1 MIRQIAVGFL
11 LLSLLTSCVP
21 KGSETQIQGEVKA
34 DSLKS
39 VQGRVVNRAYEVLNV
54 MKDKDMEKL
63 ADYVH
68 PKKGVL
74 FSPYGT
80 IDKKRAQVLMP
91 PLIKDLLA
99 HSRQLEWGVDP
110 AGGEPIRLNSQ
121 SYFNH
126 YVYDAEYGE
135 TDFVTFDGLHNETN
149 QIQNIEDTFQ
159 QAHFVEFF
167 VSGTEEFE
175 GMDWKSLILVFSE
188 YGGEPY
194 LVGIIH
200 DQKIP

>member
-1 MIRQIAVGFL
+1 MIRQTAVGFL
-11 LLSLLTSCVP
+11 LLSLLTACVSE
-21 KGSETQIQGEVKA
+21 GSEPQIQGEVKA

-39 VQGRVVNRAYEVLNV
+39 VQSRVVNRAYQVVNV
-54 MKDKDMEKL
+54 MKDKVMGKL

-91 PLIKDLLA
+91 PLIIDFLA

-110 AGGEPIRLNSQ
+110 GGKPIRLNSQ
-121 SYFNH
+121 SYFNN

-135 TDFVTFDGLHNETN
+135 TNFVTFDGIHDETN
-149 QIQNIEDTFQ
+149 RIQNLEEIFP
-159 QAHFVEFF
+159 QAHYVEFF
-167 VSGTEEFE
+167 VSGTEEFQ
-175 GMDWKSLILVFSE
+175 GMDWKSLVLVFSE

-200 DQKIP
+200 DQRIP